1 MSTSDDEIA
10 AQVHTVASKVTG
22 AFAGIG
28 DPTDRARAAGAMLE
42 AVPDLQRS
50 LREIRQNAVR
60 ELRAQ
65 GLSHAEVGE
74 AIGVHR
80 NRAAQIA
87 GGRTGGTKRS
97 KEDQTT

>member
-1 MSTSDDEIA
+1 MSTTDDEIA
-10 AQVHTVASKVTG
+10 AQVRSVATKVTS
-22 AFAGIG
+22 AFTGIG

-42 AVPDLQRS
+42 AVPDLQRD
-50 LREIRQNAVR
+50 LREIRQDAVR

-65 GLSHAEVGE
+65 GLTHAEVGA

-87 GGRTGGTKRS
+87 DGRTGGTKRT
-97 KEDQTT
+97 KDT